1 VADAE
6 GHLISSTDVARLSQ
20 PLDHAHIDP
29 GCSRIPTGCHG
40 GFKRRPGELRGRR
53 HLASDS
59 AGSVAPP
66 TDG

>member
-20 PLDHAHIDP
+20 PLGHAHIDP

-40 GFKRRPGELRGRR
+40 DFKRTGRASWP
-53 HLASDS
+53 LAS
-59 AGSVAPP
+59 GI
-66 TDG
+66 